1 MEAVSLPHALDERSG
16 GAGMARSPLA
26 PDTQSIAGR
35 HVRETVND
43 FLPGD
48 PGSFAGKLGD
58 RQYPAMAAPDDGLP
72 ETVSPETDGPDY
84 VRLPRDVARLLL
96 LASDVLSEHW
106 KTMVSA
112 TPQLTIVDLQ
122 VDTIDVLTEA
132 GLVDPE
138 TGGVTEAFEAALSIA
153 GSALGMPHAANG
165 GSGKGEAVLRTDA
178 ALAPVAVG
186 SRASPDDGEG
196 VDALAGANDD
206 FEDDV
211 KAAERLF
218 DASPDP
224 DWAGEPQPSILD
236 ALPRAGSFAAD

>member
-1 MEAVSLPHALDERSG
+1 MET
-16 GAGMARSPLA
+16 GA
-26 PDTQSIAGR
+26 QSIAGR
-35 HVRETVND
+35 LVRENVND
-43 FLPGD
+43 VLPGD
-48 PGSFAGKLGD
+48 TVSFSGKPRG
-58 RQYPAMAAPDDGLP
+58 YPALGEAASFP

-138 TGGVTEAFEAALSIA
+138 TGGVTEAFEAALAIA
-153 GSALGMPHAANG
+153 GSALGMPHAAKG
-165 GSGKGEAVLRTDA
+165 GSGGA
-178 ALAPVAVG
+178 ALAPVAVMPKACILHDG

-196 VDALAGANDD
+196 IDQLAGANDD

>member
-1 MEAVSLPHALDERSG
+1 MDT
-16 GAGMARSPLA
+16 GA
-26 PDTQSIAGR
+26 QSIAGR
-35 HVRETVND
+35 LVRETVND

-48 PGSFAGKLGD
+48 PVSFSGKPRG
-58 RQYPAMAAPDDGLP
+58 YPALGEAASFP

-84 VRLPRDVARLLL
+84 VRLPRDVARLLV

-138 TGGVTEAFEAALSIA
+138 TGGVTEAFEAALAIA
-153 GSALGMPHAANG
+153 GSALGISAAD
-165 GSGKGEAVLRTDA
+165 LRPA
-178 ALAPVAVG
+178 
-186 SRASPDDGEG
+186 PDDGEG
-196 VDALAGANDD
+196 IDQLAGANDD